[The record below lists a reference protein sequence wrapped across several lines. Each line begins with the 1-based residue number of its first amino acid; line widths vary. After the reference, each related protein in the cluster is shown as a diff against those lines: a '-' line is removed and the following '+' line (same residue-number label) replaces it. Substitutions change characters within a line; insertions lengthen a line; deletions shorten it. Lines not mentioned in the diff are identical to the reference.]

1 MCMQCSVLCVL
12 LGYLAHNH
20 CYIATTIQRGRKRQ
34 KGSEMDGEAE
44 IQKEYGSLKGF
55 SDKFVSSSKMHNS
68 VCS

>member
-1 MCMQCSVLCVL
+1 M
-12 LGYLAHNH
+12 G
-20 CYIATTIQRGRKRQ
+20 
-34 KGSEMDGEAE
+34 GEAE